1 MKRPTTKKRTTPV
14 PRRMRS
20 RPWDQIAAEDLARL
34 RDSHLLRERRIIE
47 PIDATHVRYNG
58 REYVNFSAN
67 NYLGLTHH
75 PRVLAAAKSALEKYG
90 AGAGAAPLISGYGP
104 AHQSAERAIA
114 RWKGMESAV
123 LLPSGY
129 QANHA
134 AIQTVATIGRLSHSF
149 SRLACEAR
157 FAPAKGKRLASEA
170 AKRAMPKPD
179 GDVPAREKATGGV
192 RFLVDKLAHA
202 SLIDAIRSTGET
214 LRVFPHN
221 HIAKLRRLLEE
232 SEDGQLQVVV
242 TESIFSMDGDAADL
256 RAIAELKSK
265 HDFML
270 LMDEAHAT
278 GVYGPDGNGLAAE
291 LGMGDL
297 VDVSVM
303 TLSKALGGVGGAVC
317 GSSVFCE
324 ALINYARAYLFS
336 TSIPPAIAAAT
347 EAAIAVVKE
356 EPRRRNRVR
365 ELARIVR
372 ERIGKTKFVI
382 PPGDSPII
390 PIVLGEESAALAAA
404 EKLWSQG
411 LLVMAVRP
419 PTVAKGSSR
428 LRVTLSSEHTDA
440 EIERLIQAVEALS

>member
-1 MKRPTTKKRTTPV
+1 
-14 PRRMRS
+14 MRS

-34 RDSHLLRERRIIE
+34 RDSHLLRERRLIE

-75 PRVLAAAKSALEKYG
+75 PRILAAAKSALEKYG

-134 AIQTVATIGRLSHSF
+134 AIQTVASIGRNLQRDMGVPPMPDVSGVENSGKKGPSNHRVASTGGTPVSHGS
-149 SRLACEAR
+149 
-157 FAPAKGKRLASEA
+157 SETFE
-170 AKRAMPKPD
+170 PD
-179 GDVPAREKATGGV
+179 PNSPARERAAGGV
-192 RFLVDKLAHA
+192 RFLVDKLSHA
-202 SLIDAIRSTGET
+202 SLIDAIRATGEQ

-221 HIAKLRRLLEE
+221 HIAKLHRLLEE
-232 SEDGQLQVVV
+232 CPEGQLQVVV

-256 RAIAELKSK
+256 RAIAGLKSK

-270 LMDEAHAT
+270 LVDEAHAT

-324 ALINYARAYLFS
+324 ALINYARAYMFS

-404 EKLWSQG
+404 EKLWSEG